1 MIPPGGL
8 SLKVSENLQAAW
20 FTISGHTIIAVAD
33 DQSLYYLQF
42 EGGKD
47 IDRHLKLIARDTK
60 LPIIFAATPFL
71 KRVEEELQL
80 YFAGD
85 LHTFTFPVAFSGTP
99 FQKQVWSVLQTI
111 PYGATWS
118 YQEVT
123 KAVGKAGA
131 FRAVAQAIRNNR
143 CSIIIPCHRVI
154 YKSGTLGGYAGGVDN
169 KQFLLDVERK

>member
-1 MIPPGGL
+1 M
-8 SLKVSENLQAAW
+8 KVGENLQATW
-20 FTISGHTIIAVAD
+20 FTISGHKIIAVAD

-42 EGGKD
+42 AGSKD
-47 IDRHLKLIARDTK
+47 IDRQLKKITDDTK
-60 LPIIFAATPFL
+60 LPIIFVATSFL
-71 KRVEEELQL
+71 KRVEEELQS

-85 LHTFTFPVAFSGTP
+85 LHNFTLPVAFSGTP

-123 KAVGKAGA
+123 KVVGKSGA

-154 YKSGTLGGYAGGVDN
+154 YKSGNLGGYAGGIEN
-169 KQFLLDVERK
+169 KQFLLALEKNDF